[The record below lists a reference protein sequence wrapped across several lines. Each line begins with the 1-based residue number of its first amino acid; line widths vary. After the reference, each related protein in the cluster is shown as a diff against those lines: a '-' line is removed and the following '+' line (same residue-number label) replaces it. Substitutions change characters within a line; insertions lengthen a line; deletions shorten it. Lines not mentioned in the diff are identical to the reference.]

1 MWQKHT
7 SIDNFDP
14 IIKSLN
20 CMAKNKITSDQEEN
34 LDEILDKIIKSK
46 KAESDALMKIYDS
59 FEKENK
65 KDNSKQKK

>member
-1 MWQKHT
+1 
-7 SIDNFDP
+7 
-14 IIKSLN
+14 
-20 CMAKNKITSDQEEN
+20 MAKEKIRSGQEEN